1 MNRKSHSGVFLME
14 MIGVV
19 FFFLLCVGICTRI
32 FVKADLISRE
42 AADLNRAVLIAQ
54 SSGEV
59 YKERGN
65 EGLKEIFS
73 LQEGDAKADSYLM
86 KFDKNGDSITNGQ
99 AVFVAE
105 ADFQEKDEMILAI
118 KKGEKVLY
126 SLTVKRHE
134 NGG

>member
-19 FFFLLCVGICTRI
+19 FFFLLCAGICTRI
-32 FVKADLISRE
+32 FVKADLMSRE

-59 YKERGN
+59 YKKRGN

-86 KFDKNGDSITNGQ
+86 KFDKNGDAITSGQ

-105 ADFQEKDEMILAI
+105 ADFQEKDEMNLAI

>member
-19 FFFLLCVGICTRI
+19 FFFLLCAGICTRI
-32 FVKADLISRE
+32 FTKADLISRE

-59 YKERGN
+59 YKERGM
-65 EGLKEIFS
+65 EGLKETFS
-73 LQEGDAKADSYLM
+73 LQKEEKADSYLM
-86 KFDKNGDSITNGQ
+86 KFDKNGESITNGQ
-99 AVFVAE
+99 AVFTAE
-105 ADFQEKDEMILAI
+105 AELQEEDEIVLAI

-126 SLTVKRHE
+126 NLTIKRHE
-134 NGG
+134 KGN

>member
-19 FFFLLCVGICTRI
+19 FFFLLCAGICTRI
-32 FVKADLISRE
+32 FVKADLMSRE

-86 KFDKNGDSITNGQ
+86 KFDKNGDAITSGQ

-105 ADFQEKDEMILAI
+105 ADFQEKDEMNLAI

>member
-19 FFFLLCVGICTRI
+19 FFFLLCAGICTRI

-86 KFDKNGDSITNGQ
+86 KFDKNGDSITSGQ

>member
-19 FFFLLCVGICTRI
+19 FFFLLCAGICTRI
-32 FVKADLISRE
+32 FTKADLISRE

-59 YKERGN
+59 YKERGM
-65 EGLKEIFS
+65 EGLKETFS
-73 LQEGDAKADSYLM
+73 LQKEEKADSYLM
-86 KFDKNGDSITNGQ
+86 KFDKNGESITNGQ
-99 AVFVAE
+99 AVFTAE
-105 ADFQEKDEMILAI
+105 AELQEEDEIVLAI

-126 SLTVKRHE
+126 NLTIKRHE
-134 NGG
+134 NGN

>member
-19 FFFLLCVGICTRI
+19 FFFLLCAGICTRI
-32 FVKADLISRE
+32 FVKADLMSRE

-65 EGLKEIFS
+65 EGLKETFS

-86 KFDKNGDSITNGQ
+86 KFDRNGDAITSGQ

>member
-19 FFFLLCVGICTRI
+19 FFFLLCAGICTRI
-32 FVKADLISRE
+32 FVKADLMSRE

-54 SSGEV
+54 SSGEI

-73 LQEGDAKADSYLM
+73 LQERDADADSYLM
-86 KFDKNGDSITNGQ
+86 KFDKNGDAITRGQ

>member
-19 FFFLLCVGICTRI
+19 FFFLLCAGICTRI
-32 FVKADLISRE
+32 FVKADLMSRE
-42 AADLNRAVLIAQ
+42 ATDLNRAVLIAQ

-65 EGLKEIFS
+65 EGLKEFFF
-73 LQEGDAKADSYLM
+73 LQEDAKADSYLM
-86 KFDKNGDSITNGQ
+86 KFDKNGDAITSGQ

-105 ADFQEKDEMILAI
+105 ADFQEEDEMILAI

>member
-19 FFFLLCVGICTRI
+19 FFFLLCAGICTRI
-32 FVKADLISRE
+32 FIKADLISRE

-59 YKERGN
+59 YKERRM
-65 EGLKEIFS
+65 EGLKETFS
-73 LQEGDAKADSYLM
+73 LQKEEGKVDSYLM
-86 KFDKNGDSITNGQ
+86 KFDKNGESITSGQ
-99 AVFVAE
+99 AVFTAE
-105 ADFQEKDEMILAI
+105 AELQEEDEIILAI

-126 SLTVKRHE
+126 NLTIKRHE
-134 NGG
+134 NGN

>member
-19 FFFLLCVGICTRI
+19 FFFLLCAGICTRI
-32 FVKADLISRE
+32 FIKADLISRE

-73 LQEGDAKADSYLM
+73 LQEGEAKADSYLM
-86 KFDKNGDSITNGQ
+86 KFDKNGESITSGQ
-99 AVFVAE
+99 AVFTAE

-126 SLTVKRHE
+126 NLTIKRHE

>member
-19 FFFLLCVGICTRI
+19 FFFLLCAGICTRI
-32 FVKADLISRE
+32 FIKADLISRE

-59 YKERGN
+59 YKERGM
-65 EGLKEIFS
+65 EGLKDIFS
-73 LQEGDAKADSYLM
+73 LQKEEKADSYLM
-86 KFDKNGDSITNGQ
+86 KFDKNGESITSGQ
-99 AVFVAE
+99 AVFTAE
-105 ADFQEKDEMILAI
+105 AELQEEDEIILAI

-126 SLTVKRHE
+126 NLTIKRHE
-134 NGG
+134 NGN

>member
-19 FFFLLCVGICTRI
+19 FFFLLCAGICTRI
-32 FVKADLISRE
+32 FVKADLMSRE

-65 EGLKEIFS
+65 EGLKEIFF
-73 LQEGDAKADSYLM
+73 LQEDAKADSYLM
-86 KFDKNGDSITNGQ
+86 KFDKNGAAITSGQ